1 MIKDRGFLLINL
13 GTPDSTSTGDVRR
26 YLRQFLSDA
35 RVIDIPAVMRWL
47 LLNLII
53 LPLRPRKSAE
63 AYRAIWTDRG
73 SPLLLFTEQLA
84 ERVQKRTRCRV
95 KFAMRYGNPSIES
108 ALLAFAQ
115 EGVRSIRVLPLYPQY
130 AAASTASSIAE
141 LYECAARMNDPL
153 EFDVLPPFFEDAGFI
168 EAQAALLEPVLAK
181 VDHVLMSFHGLPERQ
196 IRRSAGEGCNT
207 ENCCE
212 TPGDR
217 LSLCYRAQSY
227 RTASALAK
235 RLGIESYS
243 VSFQSRLGRTPWIKP
258 YTDHVL
264 QELGARGLRLAVVC
278 PSFTADCLETLE
290 EINIRGREDFL
301 KAGGREF
308 YYVPCV
314 NAEESWVKRVADW
327 AEAPGSG

>member
-35 RVIDIPAVMRWL
+35 RVIDIPATLRWL

-63 AYRAIWTDRG
+63 AYRAIWTKEG
-73 SPLLLFTEQLA
+73 SPLLLFTKQLA
-84 ERVQKRTRCRV
+84 ERVQSGTKRSV
-95 KFAMRYGNPSIES
+95 KFAMRYGSPSIES
-108 ALLAFAQ
+108 ALRDFAR
-115 EGVRSIRVLPLYPQY
+115 EGVRKIRVLPLYPQY

-141 LYECAARMNDPL
+141 LYECAARMNDPFEL
-153 EFDVLPPFFEDAGFI
+153 DVLPPFYEDAGFI
-168 EAQAALLEPVLAK
+168 EAQAELVKPVLQK

-196 IRRSAGEGCNT
+196 IRRSAGELCAT

-212 TPGDR
+212 NPGDR
-217 LSLCYRAQSY
+217 LALCYRAQSF
-227 RTASALAK
+227 RTAKALAAK
-235 RLGIESYS
+235 LGIASYS

-264 QELGARGLRLAVVC
+264 QELGAQGKRLAVVC

-290 EINIRGREDFL
+290 EINIRGRADFL
-301 KAGGREF
+301 KAGGKEF
-308 YYVPCV
+308 HYVPCV

-327 AEAPGSG
+327 AEAP